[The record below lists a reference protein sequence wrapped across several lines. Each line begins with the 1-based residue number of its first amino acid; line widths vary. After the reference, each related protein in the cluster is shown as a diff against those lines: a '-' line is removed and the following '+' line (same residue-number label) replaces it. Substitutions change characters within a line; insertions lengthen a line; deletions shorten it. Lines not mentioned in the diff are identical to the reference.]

1 MDTAQ
6 LYQAYKPLLFS
17 IAYRMTG
24 SVMDAEDIVHE
35 AFITY
40 SKISSV
46 KVIENDKAYLCKIVM
61 NSSLD
66 KLGSAANKR
75 EVYVGEW
82 LPEPIVEGDNE
93 PSSMYLMKESISI
106 AYLLLLQQLSEVE
119 RAVFILREVFQYSYD
134 EIGELVE
141 KSSANCRQIYH
152 RSKMSITNLP
162 KGSTVDFKSMKNS
175 IEQFT
180 MALQKGNIDKML
192 ELLRADA
199 IYIADG
205 GGKVTS
211 ALKPIYTSNR
221 IALLFIGIFK
231 KFPANATVEFCVVNG
246 SPGGVISI
254 NNTVSYVLSFEF
266 EGDQIARIYMVAN
279 PEKLT
284 HLQIKA

>member
-40 SKISSV
+40 SKISSD
-46 KVIENDKAYLCKIVM
+46 KVIENEKAYLCKIVM

-66 KLGSAANKR
+66 KLGSAASKR

-82 LPEPIVEGDNE
+82 LPEPIVEGDYE

-134 EIGELVE
+134 EIGEIVE
-141 KSSANCRQIYH
+141 KSSPNCRQIYH
-152 RSKMSITNLP
+152 RSKKSITNLP
-162 KGSTVDFKSMKNS
+162 KGSTVDFKSMKS
-175 IEQFT
+175 SVEQFT

-199 IYIADG
+199 VYIADG

-221 IALLFIGIFK
+221 IVLLFIGIFK
-231 KFPANATVEFCVVNG
+231 KLPLNATVEFRVVNG

-254 NNTVSYVLSFEF
+254 NNTVSYVISFEF